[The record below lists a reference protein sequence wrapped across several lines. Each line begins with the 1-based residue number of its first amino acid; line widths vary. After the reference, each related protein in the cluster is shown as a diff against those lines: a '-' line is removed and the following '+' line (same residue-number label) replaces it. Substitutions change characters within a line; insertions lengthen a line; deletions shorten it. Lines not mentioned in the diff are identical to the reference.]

1 MRCRKRV
8 LKITPLVLACDCKES
23 LNVCAVWYINV
34 AGRLQGQHW
43 QRVSESD
50 TGELQ
55 SVPVEPEIGLGGNMY
70 TYVSR
75 ARWWSG
81 AGKVERWD
89 EISVERGVAPDR
101 RSCTCI
107 CSSHDQ
113 KEISCHSW
121 TFHVKLIPS
130 MRSLLLA
137 AIRTSSGVESLSSD
151 SCSTRT
157 GLREM
162 EI

>member
-1 MRCRKRV
+1 M
-8 LKITPLVLACDCKES
+8 LASDCKES
-23 LNVCAVWYINV
+23 FNVPCSTIFGGKALK
-34 AGRLQGQHW
+34 GHW

-55 SVPVEPEIGLGGNMY
+55 SVPVEPEVGFGGNMY
-70 TYVSR
+70 TCVSR

-89 EISVERGVAPDR
+89 EISVERGVAPDG

-107 CSSHDQ
+107 CRSHDQ
-113 KEISCHSW
+113 KKISCHSW

-130 MRSLLLA
+130 MPSRLLA
-137 AIRTSSGVESLSSD
+137 AIRTSSGVDSLSSD

-157 GLREM
+157 GLREIDIWFSFLNLCPM
-162 EI
+162 GPS